1 MTETDKTDK
10 TDETD
15 EMDEADEADERSS
28 RTAGSDTHEAV
39 FGMHRRRLLGV
50 SYRVLGSVVDAEDVL
65 QEAWF
70 RWAGTDPAVIENPE
84 AFLTTVVTRLSL
96 DRLRRVKARR
106 EVYAGPW
113 LPEPVTADLDPRN
126 GDPEAAVELAD
137 SLSLALLVVLE
148 TLSPLERAAFVL
160 REVFGE
166 SYPAVAAMLDRE
178 EPTVRQLV
186 HRARQRVEAGRTRYR
201 ADRATHA
208 AVVRR
213 FMAACQSADLDG
225 LLAVLAPDVVIISDG
240 GGMARAPKR
249 PVHGRDKVARLML
262 GILPRALPG
271 TTMSFEIF
279 NGQLGIVARLDGR
292 ATGAL
297 AVSVSDGTVQS
308 LYLIANP
315 TKLTALDQP
324 S

>member
-1 MTETDKTDK
+1 MN
-10 TDETD
+10 
-15 EMDEADEADERSS
+15 EADDSA
-28 RTAGSDTHEAV
+28 TAGSDTQEAV
-39 FGMHRRRLLGV
+39 FETQRRRLLGV
-50 SYRVLGSVVDAEDVL
+50 SYRILGSVVDAEDVL

-70 RWAGTDPAVIENPE
+70 RWAGTDQAAIENPE

-113 LPEPVTADLDPRN
+113 LPEPVPADLDPRT

-178 EPTVRQLV
+178 EPAVRQLV
-186 HRARQRVEAGRTRYR
+186 HRARQRVQAGSARYR

-208 AVVRR
+208 AVVQR
-213 FMAACQSADLDG
+213 FLAACRSADLDS
-225 LLAVLAPDVVIISDG
+225 LMAVLAPDVVIISDG
-240 GGMARAPKR
+240 GGIARAPKR

-271 TTMSFEIF
+271 TTISFEIF
-279 NGQLGIVARLDGR
+279 NGQLGIVARLAGR
-292 ATGAL
+292 AIGAL
-297 AVSVSDGTVQS
+297 AVSVSDDTVQS

-315 TKLTALDQP
+315 AKLTALDRP

>member
-1 MTETDKTDK
+1 MAEMNESEDSEETV
-10 TDETD
+10 
-15 EMDEADEADERSS
+15 ERSS
-28 RTAGSDTHEAV
+28 GTAGSDTHQAV
-39 FGMHRRRLLGV
+39 FETHRRRLLGV
-50 SYRVLGSVVDAEDVL
+50 AYRILGSVVDAEDVL

-70 RWAGTDPAVIENPE
+70 RWAGSDPAAIENAE

-113 LPEPVTADLDPRN
+113 LPEPVTADLDPRS
-126 GDPEAAVELAD
+126 GDPQAAVELAD

-178 EPTVRQLV
+178 EPAVRQLV
-186 HRARQRVEAGRTRYR
+186 HRARQRVEAGSARYR

-271 TTMSFEIF
+271 TTIDYEVF

-292 ATGAL
+292 ATGVL

-315 TKLTALDQP
+315 EKLTALDDR